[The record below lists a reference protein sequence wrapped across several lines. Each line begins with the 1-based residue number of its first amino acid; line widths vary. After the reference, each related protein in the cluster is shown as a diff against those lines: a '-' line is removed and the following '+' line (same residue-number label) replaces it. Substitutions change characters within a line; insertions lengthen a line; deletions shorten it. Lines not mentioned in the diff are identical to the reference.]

1 MQLILPFLTAALL
14 ASRAAQAAISILEP
28 NSAITWHTNDTVTVK
43 WSSAPDDPSPFRI
56 ILSNPD
62 QNLLNGNAS
71 IADSVDTNNAAVTI
85 LLPSVGFG
93 GDYRLFFINPKN
105 TTEVFAESQPFS
117 IDAGNRTTS
126 SGVGSAT
133 RSSTPT
139 NIPGPVQTIPKSQ
152 SSTSS
157 ASSSATATSPASA
170 ARGAS
175 FGHGTEIVVGV
186 IGVLVGAGALL
197 L

>member
-1 MQLILPFLTAALL
+1 MQLLLPILSAALL
-14 ASRAAQAAISILEP
+14 ASNVAQAAISILEP

-62 QNLLNGNAS
+62 QNLLSGNAS
-71 IADSVDTNNAAVTI
+71 IADSVPTNNAAVTI
-85 LLPSVGFG
+85 LLPGLNFG
-93 GDYRLFFINPKN
+93 DDYRIFFINPKN
-105 TTEVFAESQPFS
+105 TTEVYAESQPFS
-117 IDAGNRTTS
+117 IDGGNRTTT

-139 NIPGPVQTIPKSQ
+139 NIPGPVQTIPNSKTTS
-152 SSTSS
+152 SS
-157 ASSSATATSPASA
+157 ASASPTASPASG

-175 FGHGTEIVVGV
+175 FGYGTEAIVGAMGVVVGV
-186 IGVLVGAGALL
+186 GALMM
-197 L
+197 